1 MEEKNFIEI
10 ETQTIT
16 AHSSSLESF
25 KKLRTNLMY
34 TENLKVISLTS
45 SIPDEGKTVIA
56 FNLAYAFAQT
66 GKKVCLVDC
75 DLRRTSLKEYLMLTK
90 HHDGVSELLTN
101 QGKDGLNSTNID
113 NLYIMLAGKTPPNPS
128 EILSSSRF
136 TDLIETLRKH
146 FDYVIIDTPPL
157 AAGSDATVVS
167 RAVDGTV
174 FVLRNEFTSKK
185 IAKRAIGELTKNG
198 GRVVGVVLSRVKAS
212 SQDYGRYGYY
222 GYYGYY

>member
-1 MEEKNFIEI
+1 MDKKSFIEI
-10 ETQTIT
+10 QTETI
-16 AHSSSLESF
+16 ADHASSLEPF

-34 TENLKVISLTS
+34 TENLNVISVTS

-56 FNLAYAFAQT
+56 FNLAYAFAQM

-75 DLRRTSLKEYLMLTK
+75 DLRRTSLKEYLMITDK
-90 HHDGVSELLTN
+90 HEGVSELLTN
-101 QGKDGLNSTNID
+101 QGKDVLNRTNID
-113 NLYIMLAGKTPPNPS
+113 NLYIMLAGKRPPNPS
-128 EILSSSRF
+128 EILSSSHF
-136 TDLIETLRKH
+136 VEMIEALREK
-146 FDYVIIDTPPL
+146 FDYVIIDTPPV
-157 AAGSDATVVS
+157 AAGSDATVIS
-167 RAVDGTV
+167 RVVDGTV

-185 IAKRAIGELTKNG
+185 VAKRAISELSNNG